1 MSNHIENT
9 EIVDLVAQ
17 YETYA
22 EANELNLSAAS
33 DAPATS
39 PVCAAS
45 AASSTWCAA
54 GASAVSGATYE
65 FVC

>member
-1 MSNHIENT
+1 MSNNTENT

-39 PVCAAS
+39 PVCAVS
-45 AASSTWCAA
+45 AA
-54 GASAVSGATYE
+54 
-65 FVC
+65 